1 MAAVRGKGEPRA
13 ASGDGALPRGHS
25 AGPWGRRANWH
36 GAGRWWSVRVAFLAC
51 NLPRRFSWARGERMC
66 VGRAGKPRF
75 LCTFILPSPIFSRC
89 SSGSPVYFHQ
99 PDPAV
104 FFVSKRERLFLLLE
118 TLLGKGVHCC
128 NLCRSRSGFQEGE
141 GIWRTPPVPDLS

>member
-1 MAAVRGKGEPRA
+1 MVA
-13 ASGDGALPRGHS
+13 
-25 AGPWGRRANWH
+25 
-36 GAGRWWSVRVAFLAC
+36 VRVAFLAC

-104 FFVSKRERLFLLLE
+104 FFCKQEREAVSFIR
-118 TLLGKGVHCC
+118 
-128 NLCRSRSGFQEGE
+128 NIIGE
-141 GIWRTPPVPDLS
+141 GGALL